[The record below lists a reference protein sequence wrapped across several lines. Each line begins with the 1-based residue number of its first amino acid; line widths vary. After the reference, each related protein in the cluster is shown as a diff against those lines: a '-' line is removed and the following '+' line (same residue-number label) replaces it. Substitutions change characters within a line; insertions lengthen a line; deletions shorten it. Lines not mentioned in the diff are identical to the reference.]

1 MSRRFLGAWGNRQV
15 WEKPFLAP
23 VRTFHVARN
32 HATGVGSHVPPDAG
46 DPNPLL
52 SPCDSCESLRFYA
65 GRWRVAQGAAGR
77 HSEEK
82 KDPRASGSVG
92 RGGGRGG

>member
-52 SPCDSCESLRFYA
+52 SPCDSCESPRFLRTA
-65 GRWRVAQGAAGR
+65 KG
-77 HSEEK
+77 
-82 KDPRASGSVG
+82 
-92 RGGGRGG
+92 